1 MSLNSA
7 TLVGVDKLAD
17 GETAGGLLCP
27 RCSGGTSKEHSF
39 SVTKTRGK
47 LLYHCHRAT
56 CGYSGAEYLSS
67 LDRELDNESSQ
78 KVPRSGDLFF
88 RAPRDTSY
96 RGPQEPIPP
105 DVVETLSQRWSLTE
119 WHLNAWNIRFINRG
133 TFRGF
138 CGRIALP
145 VIDPRT
151 GTRSGLLVRALD
163 PRDKPKT
170 LLYSECTSS
179 LYLGPSTSKSLVLVE
194 DVISSIR
201 LSRYTSSL
209 ALLGTSL
216 NQDKSLLVRELV
228 ARYRYSNLVLALDK
242 DALGKSITQV
252 ARLRL
257 LVPVPVQVVAL
268 NKDLKNHTEQELTS
282 WLKEHTK

>member
-88 RAPRDTSY
+88 RALKFTGDSQ
-96 RGPQEPIPP
+96 GLG
-105 DVVETLSQRWSLTE
+105 TLVLWASRSKTISRTFGGRCSS
-119 WHLNAWNIRFINRG
+119 LNAKTCTAW
-133 TFRGF
+133 T
-138 CGRIALP
+138 
-145 VIDPRT
+145 PR
-151 GTRSGLLVRALD
+151 
-163 PRDKPKT
+163 
-170 LLYSECTSS
+170 Y
-179 LYLGPSTSKSLVLVE
+179 
-194 DVISSIR
+194 
-201 LSRYTSSL
+201 
-209 ALLGTSL
+209 
-216 NQDKSLLVRELV
+216 
-228 ARYRYSNLVLALDK
+228 
-242 DALGKSITQV
+242 
-252 ARLRL
+252 
-257 LVPVPVQVVAL
+257 
-268 NKDLKNHTEQELTS
+268 
-282 WLKEHTK
+282 